1 MDCGCWAQ
9 HTQGVLFMQTSIGME
24 LSRVVQF
31 AVCAKYSGAL
41 PEKGCIPLLE
51 IGSVEPSQVCSK
63 ALVPCPCLFASRP
76 RGRQS

>member
-31 AVCAKYSGAL
+31 AACAKYSGAL
-41 PEKGCIPLLE
+41 PEKG
-51 IGSVEPSQVCSK
+51 
-63 ALVPCPCLFASRP
+63 
-76 RGRQS
+76 